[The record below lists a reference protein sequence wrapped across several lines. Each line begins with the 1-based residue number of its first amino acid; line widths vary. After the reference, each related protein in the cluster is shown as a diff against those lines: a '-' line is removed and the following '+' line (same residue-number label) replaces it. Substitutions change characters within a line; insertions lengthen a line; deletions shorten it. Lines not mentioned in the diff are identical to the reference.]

1 MSPRP
6 SFVTNGRILW
16 LVSSILLFAVC
27 IWVGAALGSVWLGVF
42 IAIFASLIWL
52 IAYESWRGR
61 QVGLKKHSS
70 LRDDGAEI

>member
-1 MSPRP
+1 MSSRP
-6 SFVTNGRILW
+6 NFVTNGRILW